1 MQGEHLRQ
9 LEAEIGNAE
18 TVALDLE
25 DVKLVDVEAVRFLA
39 GCEAKGVELRQCAPY
54 IRKWIL
60 KEKATSDGGS
70 DE

>member
-1 MQGEHLRQ
+1 MVLKIDRSADGKCLLLRLSGRMQGEHLRQ

-39 GCEAKGVELRQCAPY
+39 GCEAKGVELR
-54 IRKWIL
+54 
-60 KEKATSDGGS
+60 
-70 DE
+70 